1 VSSIV
6 DIVSTL
12 DEPID
17 RLYDEIRA
25 VARRA
30 MEVERDYRALAER
43 DDLAVDTLGVATTP
57 AECIAQIT
65 DELTAL
71 RNHLDAAEAARA
83 DAKQAAARLS
93 LERGV

>member
-1 VSSIV
+1 M
-6 DIVSTL
+6 STL

-43 DDLAVDTLGVATTP
+43 DDLAVDTLGAATTP

-65 DELTAL
+65 DALTAL
-71 RNHLDAAEAARA
+71 RNHLDAAEAARS
-83 DAKQAAARLS
+83 DAKQAAVRLFFD
-93 LERGV
+93 RKV